1 MRPRWYLNHRV
12 GLREGSAATLEPT
25 LDPCLIQPVLRF
37 SRVRMVD
44 VVVVH
49 DHLIDLVLYSSSAV
63 RPLSPRD
70 LAQAD
75 SRRLAA
81 LRLVAHW
88 EYR

>member
-1 MRPRWYLNHRV
+1 MV
-12 GLREGSAATLEPT
+12 GSAATLEPT
-25 LDPCLIQPVLRF
+25 IDPCPIQSVPSFYF
-37 SRVRMVD
+37 SRVRVVD
-44 VVVVH
+44 VVDVR
-49 DHLIDLVLYSSSAV
+49 DHLIDLLLYSSSAV

-81 LRLVAHW
+81 LRLVAHS